1 MEGSRVLHNDINQND
16 RLRSPAVSAIIAT
29 RLRPKLVQRAID
41 SVLQQTFA
49 DLELIVVVD
58 GPDPETE
65 SALSSVQDS
74 RLRVIVNS
82 KNLGSACSRMVGVN
96 AAAGEWVAF
105 LDDDDEWLPTKLERQ
120 VEEVSRVAPPDRS
133 RLIVLCLLH
142 IVSPFGDCVR
152 PKRPYENSQPFDVWL
167 FDRTRFS
174 NGSVFQTSSVFVST
188 ELVRSVKFRQ
198 STPHDDWD
206 FVLRAIAERKARIA
220 TVTEP
225 LARHYRDDLTPR
237 MSNNPRNDHRIAE
250 SLDWLDGLGDAVSR
264 RGYAAFCLSVI
275 ALNATDRRNLSWFW
289 PLLSRAFRR
298 GRPTV
303 RQVAA
308 YLALWVIGKPLRRRA
323 LAFMI
328 EHQQQG
334 STQVGSGHLVG
345 L

>member
-1 MEGSRVLHNDINQND
+1 
-16 RLRSPAVSAIIAT
+16 
-29 RLRPKLVQRAID
+29 LRPKLVLRAIY

-74 RLRVIVNS
+74 RLRLIVNS
-82 KNLGSACSRMVGVN
+82 KNLGCAGSRMVGVD

-120 VEEVSRVAPPDRS
+120 VEEASLVAPPDRS
-133 RLIVLCLLH
+133 RLIVVCLLH

-152 PKRPYENSQPFDVWL
+152 PKRAYENSQPFDVWL
-167 FDRTRFS
+167 FDRTRFR
-174 NGSVFQTSSVFVST
+174 NGSVFQCSSVLVST
-188 ELVRSVKFRQ
+188 ELARSLKFRQ
-198 STPHDDWD
+198 SAAHEDWD
-206 FVLRAIAERKARIA
+206 FVLRAIAERKVRIA

-237 MSNNPRNDHRIAE
+237 MSNDHRIAD
-250 SLDWLDGLGDAVSR
+250 SLDWLDGLGDVVSR

-303 RQVAA
+303 RQLAA
-308 YLALWVIGKPLRRRA
+308 YLALWVIRKPFRRRA

-328 EHQQQG
+328 DHWQQG
-334 STQVGSGHLVG
+334 PAQVGSRQLVRLHSGGSG
-345 L
+345 LS

>member
-1 MEGSRVLHNDINQND
+1 MPRNDID
-16 RLRSPAVSAIIAT
+16 RNGRPRSPAVSAIIAT
-29 RLRPKLVQRAID
+29 RSRPKLVLRAID

-82 KNLGSACSRMVGVN
+82 KNLGCAGSRMVGVN

-120 VEEVSRVAPPDRS
+120 VEEVSRVAPSDRS
-133 RLIVLCLLH
+133 RLIVICLLH

-167 FDRTRFS
+167 FDRTRFR
-174 NGSVFQTSSVFVST
+174 NGSVFQASSVFIST
-188 ELVRSVKFRQ
+188 ELARGLKFRP
-198 STPHDDWD
+198 SVPHEDWD
-206 FVLRAIAERKARIA
+206 FALRAIAERKARIA

-225 LARHYRDDLTPR
+225 LVRHYRDDLTPR
-237 MSNNPRNDHRIAE
+237 MSDARRIAE

-328 EHQQQG
+328 DRQQQG
-334 STQVGSGHLVG
+334 PTQVGSGHLVG